1 MPKIDINAPEIQAAV
16 NRFANDM
23 LMEEKDVLAAFSD
36 LNDKELLSLADGGVA
51 GINILG
57 GGDSGTPSGIFGA
70 DEQPEIG
77 AASAD
82 ADKAPVAPAT
92 PSEEKK
98 EEKKEEKAKVEEK
111 PKEKEAGMSDEA
123 AKSALKAIADS
134 PDAEKSVKKEAEDL
148 SAKIDEAKTALDK
161 VMKEADQ
168 FSSKNAPKPAEGAA
182 PAAPAA

>member
-1 MPKIDINAPEIQAAV
+1 MSKIDINSPEVQAAV

-36 LNDKELLSLADGGVA
+36 LNDKDLLSLADGGVA

-57 GGDSGTPSGIFGA
+57 GGDGGTPSGIFGA

-82 ADKAPVAPAT
+82 ADKALAT

-98 EEKKEEKAKVEEK
+98 EEKKEEKAKSEEK
-111 PKEKEAGMSDEA
+111 PKEKEAGLSDEA